1 MLNYNNQLSCLDT
14 MNIMSFVIGLMNY
27 NENLTQND
35 KQELLSEFNNK
46 AEVLLNEI
54 HKHLQQ
60 QDDKLDIILARLEE
74 LSNDG

>member
-35 KQELLSEFNNK
+35 KQELLSDFNNK

-60 QDDKLDIILARLEE
+60 QDDKLDMILARLEE